1 MSRYTGPNNKISRRY
16 GYSLLENN
24 KEFNKGKRRTSAPG
38 QHGAKRQKLSN
49 YGVHLYEKQKL
60 RYMYGLGEK
69 QLRNLFNKS
78 FKMKGVIGENL
89 FILLESRLD
98 NMVYRLGFASTRRQA
113 RQIVNHGHILVNG
126 KKIDIPS
133 YQVKIDD
140 EISLKEKSRKNPFIL
155 EAMKANKSKIKLF
168 VEVDEKNFTGKMI
181 RFPKRDELNQEINES
196 LIVEF
201 YNK

>member
-1 MSRYTGPNNKISRRY
+1 MARYTGPVNKKARRY

-24 KEFNKGKRRTSAPG
+24 KEFNKGKRRSTAPG

-49 YGVHLYEKQKL
+49 YGLHLYEKQKL

-69 QLRNLFNKS
+69 QLKNLFAKAS
-78 FKMKGVIGENL
+78 KMPGVLGENL

-98 NMVYRLGFASTRRQA
+98 NVVYRLGMGSTRRHA

-126 KKIDIPS
+126 KKVDIPS
-133 YQVKIDD
+133 YTIKVND
-140 EISLKEKSRKNPFIL
+140 EITLKEKSRKNTQIL
-155 EAMKANKSKIKLF
+155 DAIKNSKPKLF
-168 VEVDEKNFTGKMI
+168 VEFDSNTFTGKMI
-181 RFPKRDELNQEINES
+181 RFPKRDELSQEIQES
-196 LIVEF
+196 LVVEY